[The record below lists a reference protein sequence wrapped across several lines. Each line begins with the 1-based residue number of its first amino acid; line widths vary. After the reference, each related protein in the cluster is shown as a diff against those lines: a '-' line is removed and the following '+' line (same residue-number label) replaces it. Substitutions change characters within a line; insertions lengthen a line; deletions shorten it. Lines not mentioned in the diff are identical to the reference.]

1 MTKEVS
7 LNNDVVE
14 KIDPALWQDI
24 EQIETEEHLWIKE
37 NSENEKCEALDS
49 CAKGLTDLQKELQEP
64 QEKEIV
70 EEEEEE
76 KAIEKVP
83 SKITEWEIQ
92 SNWEILF
99 FFDEK
104 EFFIHP
110 DSIQEN
116 GIWYSGEF
124 HNIQNLTI
132 TTPQWNFVIQDG
144 YVYNWSNSM
153 EFYVNKIKDAMWE
166 HSSYSKY
173 HDILQG
179 WQGKSLTSINF
190 KNYQKNIYILNS
202 ILDLELSKNTLD
214 ENEKSELLI
223 GSAENLNL
231 TYEIDKIYIEDLK
244 DSELLE
250 VVQERLSW
258 ILDKGVYIC

>member
-173 HDILQG
+173 HDILSESIALTQNIMIFCRADK
-179 WQGKSLTSINF
+179 GKVL
-190 KNYQKNIYILNS
+190 LLS
-202 ILDLELSKNTLD
+202 ILKIIRRIFIS
-214 ENEKSELLI
+214 SIRFLI
-223 GSAENLNL
+223 
-231 TYEIDKIYIEDLK
+231 
-244 DSELLE
+244 
-250 VVQERLSW
+250 
-258 ILDKGVYIC
+258 